1 MLPFWSTFTL
11 LTELVV
17 TAGVLYSIK
26 QGYQTGQLP
35 ARVLGASLLY
45 EVIVNISYMAHQA
58 VEKAGEKVAH
68 SGLYIGLAIFH
79 GVFSLLMFVSLL
91 VFMLVAMKSY
101 KKGSN
106 FFRSHKIITGVFLVF
121 WLTALFSGI
130 AFYIASYILKIQ

>member
-1 MLPFWSTFTL
+1 MPPFWSTFTL
-11 LTELVV
+11 VTELIV

-26 QGYQTGQLP
+26 KGYQTGQLP
-35 ARVLGASLLY
+35 GKILGASLLY

-58 VEKAGEKVAH
+58 AEKAGEKVAH

-79 GVFSLLMFVSLL
+79 GVFSLLMFVGLL
-91 VFMLVAMKSY
+91 VFMLIAMRSY
-101 KKGSN
+101 KKGNN
-106 FFRSHKIITGVFLVF
+106 FFKNHKIVTGVFLVF